1 MWALKRTP
9 SDGNAVVTEVN
20 RMPASIE
27 PPRIIQETPQTFMT
41 RAESGGHPTDLADTI
56 TALNGEIEL
65 LATAGRQHD
74 QGPCILGTSA

>member
-1 MWALKRTP
+1 MGAEKNP
-9 SDGNAVVTEVN
+9 SDGNTLVTEVN

-41 RAESGGHPTDLADTI
+41 RAVGGGHPTDFTDKVE
-56 TALNGEIEL
+56 ALNGEIEL
-65 LATAGRQHD
+65 LATAGSQHH

>member
-1 MWALKRTP
+1 MGAEKNP
-9 SDGNAVVTEVN
+9 SDGNTLVTEVN

-41 RAESGGHPTDLADTI
+41 RAAGGGHPTDLTDTI

-65 LATAGRQHD
+65 LATAESQHD